1 MVSSCIWNALKP
13 RRRALS
19 MKTIL
24 IADDEEDI
32 RIVISMRLQQLK
44 LRVIHAITGSI
55 ALEVAT
61 VERPDLMILDWT
73 LPDMNGRDVLMALKQ
88 NSVTASIPV
97 IVLTGIDEQLE
108 KAQALA
114 IGACAYLVKPISMRD
129 LEEIVLEVLNQ
140 KR

>member
-1 MVSSCIWNALKP
+1 MN
-13 RRRALS
+13 
-19 MKTIL
+19 TIL

-44 LRVIHAITGSI
+44 LRVIHATTGRT
-55 ALEVAT
+55 ALELAT
-61 VERPDLMILDWT
+61 VERPDLLILDWT
-73 LPDMNGRDVLMALKQ
+73 LPDRNGRDVLMALKQ

-97 IVLTGIDEQLE
+97 IVVTGIDEQIE

-114 IGACAYLVKPISMRD
+114 IGACAYLVKPISMRE
-129 LEEIVLEVLNQ
+129 LEETVLEVLKQ

>member
-1 MVSSCIWNALKP
+1 
-13 RRRALS
+13 

-44 LRVIHAITGSI
+44 HRVIHATTGRT
-55 ALEVAT
+55 ALELAT
-61 VERPDLMILDWT
+61 VETPDLLILDWT

-97 IVLTGIDEQLE
+97 IVVTGIDEQLE
-108 KAQALA
+108 KSQALA
-114 IGACAYLVKPISMRD
+114 IGARAYLVKPISMRD
-129 LEEIVLEVLNQ
+129 LEETVLEVL
-140 KR
+140 K

>member
-1 MVSSCIWNALKP
+1 
-13 RRRALS
+13 

-24 IADDEEDI
+24 LADDEEDI
-32 RIVISMRLQQLK
+32 RIVISMRLHQLK
-44 LRVIHAITGSI
+44 FRVIHATTGRI

-61 VERPDLMILDWT
+61 VERPDLLVLDWT
-73 LPDMNGRDVLMALKQ
+73 LPDMNGRDVLTALKQ

-97 IVLTGIDEQLE
+97 IVLSGIDEQLE

-114 IGACAYLVKPISMRD
+114 VGARAYLVKPISMRD
-129 LEEIVLEVLNQ
+129 LEETVLEVLNQ

>member
-1 MVSSCIWNALKP
+1 MN
-13 RRRALS
+13 
-19 MKTIL
+19 TIL

-44 LRVIHAITGSI
+44 LRVIQATTGRT
-55 ALEVAT
+55 ALELAT
-61 VERPDLMILDWT
+61 GETPDLLILDWT

-108 KAQALA
+108 KVQALA
-114 IGACAYLVKPISMRD
+114 IGARAYLVKPISMRD
-129 LEEIVLEVLNQ
+129 LEKTVLEVLNQ